1 MKERIQGLRK
11 ERGLTL
17 VDVEKGTGIPK
28 SSLQRLEYDSPDL
41 NAQDIRVGYQDIIAS
56 ETRCCRRPVGR
67 GYEESNRRG
76 KENFAIFFQPFQVRA
91 ILQKTQVSGGGDAFL
106 QDFML

>member
-1 MKERIQGLRK
+1 MGGWGDCLKRNLLLKERIQGLRK

-41 NAQDIRVGYQDIIAS
+41 NAQNIRVGYQDIIALAKF
-56 ETRCCRRPVGR
+56 
-67 GYEESNRRG
+67 YD
-76 KENFAIFFQPFQVRA
+76 
-91 ILQKTQVSGGGDAFL
+91 VSAGL
-106 QDFML
+106 PLRLY

>member
-1 MKERIQGLRK
+1 LKRNLLLKERIQGLRK

-41 NAQDIRVGYQDIIAS
+41 NAQNIRVGYQDIIALAKF
-56 ETRCCRRPVGR
+56 
-67 GYEESNRRG
+67 YD
-76 KENFAIFFQPFQVRA
+76 
-91 ILQKTQVSGGGDAFL
+91 VSAGL
-106 QDFML
+106 PLRLY